1 MIDPETRRFIHNEIK
16 RQMQMI
22 TSGRAGTNTV
32 NTQDIDDILPGHPP
46 VQGRPIMHPYGV
58 VSRAPRGTIAVT
70 AQQGE
75 HPGNK
80 LTLGHR
86 AANPPDVEVGETAIY
101 SVGKFTVKVASDQV
115 QIGKDGDYETMVVGD
130 TLKQLLVELITL
142 LTTHTHLVTAP
153 GAPSGPPDQA
163 TQFADLDTQY
173 LSNDKILAKDGG
185 RF

>member
-1 MIDPETRRFIHNEIK
+1 MIDPDTRRFIQHEIK
-16 RQMQMI
+16 RQMQTI

-32 NTQDIDDILPGHPP
+32 TSQDIDDIMPGHPAI
-46 VQGRPIMHPYGV
+46 QGRPIMHPYGM

-86 AANPPDVEVGETAIY
+86 DASPPDVEVGETAIY
-101 SVGKFTVKVASDQV
+101 SVGKFTVKCAGDQV
-115 QIGKDGDYETMVVGD
+115 QVGKDGEYETMVVGD

-163 TQFADLDTQY
+163 AQFQQLDTDY